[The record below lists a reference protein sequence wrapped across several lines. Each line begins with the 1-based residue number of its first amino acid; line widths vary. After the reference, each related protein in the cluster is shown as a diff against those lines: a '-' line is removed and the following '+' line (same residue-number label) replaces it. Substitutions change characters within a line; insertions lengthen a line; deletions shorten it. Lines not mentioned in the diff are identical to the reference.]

1 MKIYNFLGNL
11 GTLILLIL
19 NIKGLFG
26 KSIASGIGPNAE
38 YNYFM
43 FFIIYGIL
51 SFILIIAYLCKKR
64 EDSQQALLLFSI
76 ITILFSTLFLKFILN
91 EDLFLSFFIFSGPIC
106 LMNIHSIT
114 KFTISKK
121 KN

>member
-19 NIKGLFG
+19 NIKALFG

-64 EDSQQALLLFSI
+64 EDSQQSLLLFSNI
-76 ITILFSTLFLKFILN
+76 YSSIVIKINLWKHSNFAKSDFSRRKKLRVQAISRLLK
-91 EDLFLSFFIFSGPIC
+91 
-106 LMNIHSIT
+106 T
-114 KFTISKK
+114 KKL
-121 KN
+121 